1 MILWPLI
8 TAIRVSRA
16 QWRHRFAL
24 WRLERALRL
33 VDWQIDDCDDA
44 LLTARRHIDA
54 AGAASAL
61 ISLRALHAR
70 RLPLCDEIVAL
81 RIALGIPCLADL
93 EYVFAWADHVPMT
106 EMSAAEADAEVK
118 RIRSL

>member
-44 LLTARRHIDA
+44 LLTARHRGDTADA
-54 AGAASAL
+54 NCAL
-61 ISLRALHAR
+61 LGLRILHER

-81 RIALGIPCLADL
+81 GIPCPADL
-93 EYVFAWADHVPMT
+93 EYVSAWADHVPMT
-106 EMSAAEADAEVK
+106 EMSAAEADAEVR